1 MPDTEKDQPRH
12 HITDL
17 KAGAHVMTLDAGVF
31 CVFHAPGQ
39 MEAGPSGLPG
49 IRISRA
55 PGSPEDA
62 VEVVTFA
69 EDGWMGAANSAALVR
84 IRRGPAGI
92 MVTTYQDGQTGGEAP
107 RLQVIRL
114 IGGVP
119 AGQVAGENVASI
131 ATGEAGTGRASV
143 SGAAG
148 QGTHEVIAHV
158 QRRGDVGCAVGEW
171 VGKKDSKR
179 WVEGFSITPSG
190 DDIKASD
197 IEYQAVLG
205 RGWLSP
211 WAEGG
216 QFCGSRGMS
225 LPILGLRVRLKE
237 AAAQN
242 WSLELT
248 ACFTDGTESTLTEGE
263 DDALQAESLAPLEA
277 FCVTFVPLRQR
288 KSVKASSTA
297 GEGKAIKQGGTN
309 TRTRSSKA

>member
-1 MPDTEKDQPRH
+1 MPDKEKDQPRH

-39 MEAGPSGLPG
+39 TEAGPSGLPG

-55 PGSPEDA
+55 PGSPADA

-92 MVTTYQDGQTGGEAP
+92 MVTTYQDGQAGGEAP

-119 AGQVAGENVASI
+119 AGQVSGEAVAPVAGEGGQSQ
-131 ATGEAGTGRASV
+131 ASV

-148 QGTHEVIAHV
+148 ASKHEVVAHV
-158 QRRGDVGCAVGEW
+158 QRHGDVGCAVGEW
-171 VGKKDSKR
+171 VGKKGSKR
-179 WVEGFSITPSG
+179 WIEGFSITPSEEG
-190 DDIKASD
+190 VAAED

-225 LPILGLRVRLKE
+225 LPILGLRVRLKGE
-237 AAAQN
+237 AAQK
-242 WSLELT
+242 WSLDLV
-248 ACFTDGTESTLTEGE
+248 ACFTDGTEVSLADSD

-277 FCVTFVPLRQR
+277 FCVKLVPARR
-288 KSVKASSTA
+288 RSAKASGTQGRARSA
-297 GEGKAIKQGGTN
+297 KA
-309 TRTRSSKA
+309 